1 MPYTRQTIPLNG
13 KLSSVKPRVKK
24 PLWSYY
30 WNHRYLYLMILPA
43 FVYYIV
49 YHYIPMYGAS
59 IAFKDFQITKGIW
72 GSPWAGLKHFEYLMT
87 LDKFSEVFWNT
98 LIISLYRIIFG
109 FPFPILV
116 ALLLNEVRR
125 AKFKSIVQTVI
136 YLPHFLSWVILSGI
150 MVDILSPSSG
160 AVNQLLQIFG
170 VNPIFFLGDNRWF
183 PTVLVLSEVWK
194 DFGWGSI
201 VYLAAILGI
210 NPALYEAAVID
221 GANRWKQTWHISLP
235 GMLPVIV
242 LMATLSLGKVL
253 NAGFDQVFNLYSP
266 LTYASGDII
275 DTLVYRI
282 GLVDAQFSVGAAIGV
297 FKSAI
302 SLVLV
307 SVSYF
312 LAYRFANYRIF

>member
-1 MPYTRQTIPLNG
+1 MHGSKWRNLPLHFM
-13 KLSSVKPRVKK
+13 L
-24 PLWSYY
+24 
-30 WNHRYLYLMILPA
+30 LPA
-43 FVYYIV
+43 LVLVAVYAYGPMFGTVMAFQKYYPARGFTGSDFIGLENFRYIFNL
-49 YHYIPMYGAS
+49 PD
-59 IAFKDFQITKGIW
+59 FKR
-72 GSPWAGLKHFEYLMT
+72 AL
-87 LDKFSEVFWNT
+87 WNT
-98 LIISLYRIIFG
+98 LVIAVFKIIGTQLAAIS
-109 FPFPILV
+109 V
-116 ALLLNEVRR
+116 ALLLNEISRMVIKRW
-125 AKFKSIVQTVI
+125 VQTLI